1 MGMIL
6 DISLVVLAVLF
17 LIIGARRGI
26 AKSLAE
32 FGGTIVAIVAASLLA
47 SVFAGVIYNNFV
59 ESSLLNSVTGSL
71 DNTVGQNL
79 AARIEDVYNALP
91 RYIQSAAESYGVT
104 NGNIG
109 GAIGSSTDR
118 AAMSIVNLVSP
129 IVIDLIRTICLVILF
144 IVLMIVVKV
153 AARGIDRIFRLPVL
167 SGINSLL
174 GAVLGLVKCAVL
186 VMLVC
191 FVVQVILPMTG
202 ISPGIFSQEN
212 IESSTLFKYVYQHNL
227 FEWLFGIFKW

>member
-1 MGMIL
+1 
-6 DISLVVLAVLF
+6 
-17 LIIGARRGI
+17 
-26 AKSLAE
+26 
-32 FGGTIVAIVAASLLA
+32 
-47 SVFAGVIYNNFV
+47 
-59 ESSLLNSVTGSL
+59 
-71 DNTVGQNL
+71 
-79 AARIEDVYNALP
+79 
-91 RYIQSAAESYGVT
+91 
-104 NGNIG
+104 
-109 GAIGSSTDR
+109 
-118 AAMSIVNLVSP
+118 MSIVNLVSP

-153 AARGIDRIFRLPVL
+153 AARVIDRIFRLPVL